1 MLSQQT
7 QEETKHED
15 KIESNE
21 SYGTFVSVVDQFIQ
35 DGNLSTAEYERQ
47 KYAISASIYSFLVGD
62 NIALPLFP
70 PSTLTGPV
78 DGPPLENT
86 PTSTATPV
94 NAMELCQPVNE
105 PPLTLMTPVDDTSK
119 SEADIQRKYW
129 SDKRKKRQEEFAVKA
144 MKQRGTA
151 VTNLGLGPGAVLT
164 LKVDYRT
171 HSHASGLTAIV
182 YKSNTTGGAQICCEH
197 GVITHNGEKKDYWV
211 PSDKYLIVAGKDEVC
226 NIPPAIAKIRA
237 IVQAGE
243 YDYKKQV
250 RISYAKYHEITIGAS
265 SPCKRNI
272 CSCKRG
278 CTKSCGCRRK
288 NLKCTSS
295 CGCSGT
301 CMPED
306 L

>member
-1 MLSQQT
+1 MAVAVNIPMT
-7 QEETKHED
+7 EGIWTPWC
-15 KIESNE
+15 
-21 SYGTFVSVVDQFIQ
+21 
-35 DGNLSTAEYERQ
+35 RP
-47 KYAISASIYSFLVGD
+47 D
-62 NIALPLFP
+62 NFHVAYVH
-70 PSTLTGPV
+70 S
-78 DGPPLENT
+78 
-86 PTSTATPV
+86 
-94 NAMELCQPVNE
+94 
-105 PPLTLMTPVDDTSK
+105 
-119 SEADIQRKYW
+119 RK
-129 SDKRKKRQEEFAVKA
+129 
-144 MKQRGTA
+144 
-151 VTNLGLGPGAVLT
+151 L
-164 LKVDYRT
+164 
-171 HSHASGLTAIV
+171 
-182 YKSNTTGGAQICCEH
+182 CCEH

-237 IVQAGE
+237 MVQAGE
-243 YDYKKQV
+243 YDPKKQV